1 MRIYLSLMIVGM
13 CLYHLSRPSGV
24 RPKLEGIKVPIYDPF
39 AELVATID
47 REDQE
52 QKRLT
57 KERFNEL
64 LRKESDTP
72 TIVQR

>member
-1 MRIYLSLMIVGM
+1 
-13 CLYHLSRPSGV
+13 
-24 RPKLEGIKVPIYDPF
+24 VPIYDPF